1 MKKFYLFMTKMF
13 STKYLQIYIIDINN
27 PSTTNLTF
35 NEDNSLVTTKKIK
48 ILYHDLSSPKHI
60 FLWVYNNYF
69 IVMNEKVERI
79 KN

>member
-48 ILYHDLSSPKHI
+48 ILYRDLSSPKHI
-60 FLWVYNNYF
+60 FL
-69 IVMNEKVERI
+69 
-79 KN
+79 

>member
-1 MKKFYLFMTKMF
+1 MTKMF

-35 NEDNSLVTTKKIK
+35 YEDNSLVTTKKMK
-48 ILYHDLSSPKHI
+48 ILYHDLSSTKHI